1 MDGIVVA
8 QINGSVVKAFAILK
22 LFSQERPELTA
33 ADVARETGMNAITAH
48 RFLRTLEH
56 VGALVAVTKGIYRL
70 GYVFA
75 DLGDRVLRNDALAR
89 LLQPFLNRLTEELQ
103 EATMATVFRSDM
115 VTCIARA
122 TSKRSLSVDI
132 RVGTQLEAYCTAH
145 GKTWLAYM
153 PDHERERY
161 LQSVERVRFTTNT
174 IIDLEA
180 LNAELEKVREQRYA
194 INDSEREDGI
204 RAVAVPILTRTGRMI
219 AGISAFG
226 PSSRFTESA
235 MQTALGRLRATA
247 QEVEDSLYGAERRP
261 VGPDVRAKPAP
272 QE

>member
-1 MDGIVVA
+1 MAA

-33 ADVARETGMNAITAH
+33 ADVTRETGMNAITAH

-56 VGALVAVTKGIYRL
+56 VGALVAVTKGVYRL

-89 LLQPFLNRLTEELQ
+89 LLQPFLNRLAEELQ

-122 TSKRSLSVDI
+122 TSRRSLSVDI

-145 GKTWLAYM
+145 GKAWLAHM

-174 IIDLEA
+174 IIDLET
-180 LNAELEKVREQRYA
+180 LNAELEKVREQDYA

-219 AGISAFG
+219 ASISAFG
-226 PSSRFTESA
+226 PSSRFTEDA
-235 MQTALGRLRATA
+235 MRKALDGLRAA
-247 QEVEDSLYGAERRP
+247 AEEIEDSLYGDDRRSVGAGIMERQ
-261 VGPDVRAKPAP
+261 DTPA
-272 QE
+272 